1 MQQILY
7 RIFLIFYLA
16 NYFFQF
22 ICIYKFGS
30 PLGGG
35 LLIKYSKSGHGN
47 ITVSEC
53 TSHVMQ

>member
-7 RIFLIFYLA
+7 RIFFNFLSCKL
-16 NYFFQF
+16 FFSVYMYIQIWF
-22 ICIYKFGS
+22 
-30 PLGGG
+30 PAGGG